1 MRYFCIK
8 CKKETETDGTLY
20 SCECGGPLEIRQD
33 LDRVKLTKKTLSERP
48 RGMWKYAELFPVK
61 KRASLGEGGTRLI
74 RAKRIGES
82 LKMKELYIKE
92 ERSNP
97 TGSFKDRGSSAEIS
111 RAIEAKAKRL
121 CVASTGNMGA
131 STSAYAAVSQ
141 MPLFVFTPKHIS
153 HSIRVQIGIYGPRLI
168 EMEGNYDDCAHAAR
182 EMSKEH
188 GLYLLGDYAFR
199 KEGQKSIAY
208 EILEDM
214 RFRAPEYIIC
224 PIGNGT
230 LISATWKGI
239 KEFEA
244 LGLIDSRPK
253 LIGVQAEGSSPVYK
267 AYAGKKEIKK
277 ENPNTIAHAIA
288 VGNPTDGL
296 SAIQAVKESKGEII
310 QVSDERMLGAQKLI
324 AKKEGFFFQPA
335 AAAPVAALY
344 GLAEKKMDNIV
355 CVATGDG
362 LKRPEPVHVRAS
374 AAVRPGDEMDGIF
387 KC

>member
-1 MRYFCIK
+1 MRYFCIE
-8 CKKETETDGTLY
+8 CKKETDTEETLY
-20 SCECGGPLEIRQD
+20 SCKCGGPLEIKCE
-33 LDRVKLTKKTLSERP
+33 LNEIKLTKKTLSERP
-48 RGMWKYAELFPVK
+48 RGMWKYAELLPVK

-74 RAKRIGES
+74 RAKRIGAS
-82 LKMKELYIKE
+82 LKLKELYIKE
-92 ERSNP
+92 ERTNP
-97 TGSFKDRGSSAEIS
+97 TGSFKDRGSSVEIS
-111 RAIEAKAKRL
+111 RAIEVKAKRL

-131 STSAYAAVSQ
+131 STSAYAAISQ
-141 MPLFVFTPKHIS
+141 LQLFVFTPKHIS
-153 HSIRVQIGIYGPRLI
+153 HSIRVQIGIYGSKLI
-168 EMEGNYDDCAHAAR
+168 ELDGNYDDCAQAAR
-182 EMSKEH
+182 EMSKKH
-188 GLYLLGDYAFR
+188 GLHLLGDYPFR

-214 RFRAPEYIIC
+214 KFNAPEYIVC

-239 KEFEA
+239 KEFEE

-253 LIGVQAEGSSPVYK
+253 LIGVQAAGSSPVYK
-267 AYAGKKEIKK
+267 AYAGKKDIKK
-277 ENPNTIAHAIA
+277 ETPDTIAHAIA

-296 SAIQAVKESKGEII
+296 SALQAVKESKGEIM

-335 AAAPVAALY
+335 AAAPMAAL
-344 GLAEKKMDNIV
+344 LELSERKIDSLV

-374 AAVRPGDEMDGIF
+374 AVVKPGDDMDEIF